1 MAEATTETDNL
12 PLGIDNF
19 IPNLRTIHCQLQF
32 LKKMAISNVRSY
44 ISCWN
49 EAVLYRFISYTI
61 LVQYFYFQQN
71 RKYWLESSLFTMF
84 INLSHT
90 FYLENPGMPI
100 SYRFA
105 VSTEVK

>member
-44 ISCWN
+44 D
-49 EAVLYRFISYTI
+49 I
-61 LVQYFYFQQN
+61 L
-71 RKYWLESSLFTMF
+71 LERSSF
-84 INLSHT
+84 
-90 FYLENPGMPI
+90 
-100 SYRFA
+100 
-105 VSTEVK
+105 V